1 MVQSGVESP
10 VDTTIEME
18 LDLLEEK
25 VQEAATLIERLRNEK
40 RALEEECL
48 RLRSERG
55 ETLNRLSRILEK
67 VDSLAS
73 QNTWIASSG
82 RSSRS
87 RICDGKRFW

>member
-25 VQEAATLIERLRNEK
+25 VQEAATLIERQRNEK

-48 RLRSERG
+48 RLGSVRG
-55 ETLNRLSRILEK
+55 LTLNRLSRILEK

-73 QNTWIASSG
+73 GS
-82 RSSRS
+82 
-87 RICDGKRFW
+87 

>member
-1 MVQSGVESP
+1 MVQGGVESP

-40 RALEEECL
+40 RALEEECN

-67 VDSLAS
+67 VDSLAAGS
-73 QNTWIASSG
+73 
-82 RSSRS
+82 
-87 RICDGKRFW
+87 

>member
-40 RALEEECL
+40 RALEDEVASLTEQFETWPVEAES
-48 RLRSERG
+48 RPRG
-55 ETLNRLSRILEK
+55 GCAHVGFRVRD
-67 VDSLAS
+67 VGQDP
-73 QNTWIASSG
+73 
-82 RSSRS
+82 R
-87 RICDGKRFW
+87 

>member
-1 MVQSGVESP
+1 MVQSGVESQ

-40 RALEEECL
+40 RVLEEECT

-67 VDSLAS
+67 VDSLAGGS
-73 QNTWIASSG
+73 
-82 RSSRS
+82 
-87 RICDGKRFW
+87 

>member
-1 MVQSGVESP
+1 MQMVQSGVESP

-55 ETLNRLSRILEK
+55 VTLNRLSRILEK

-73 QNTWIASSG
+73 GS
-82 RSSRS
+82 
-87 RICDGKRFW
+87 